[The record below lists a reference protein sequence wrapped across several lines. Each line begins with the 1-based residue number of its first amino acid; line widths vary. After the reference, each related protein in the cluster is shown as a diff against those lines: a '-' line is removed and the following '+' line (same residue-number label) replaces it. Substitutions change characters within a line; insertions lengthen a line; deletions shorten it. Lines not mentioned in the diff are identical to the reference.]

1 MHTRVRDRPKTI
13 YLPNMYVRAHPIPY
27 RIRDAYRIKDV
38 YRIRDGYRPGV
49 AVYRVEGQMGV

>member
-1 MHTRVRDRPKTI
+1 
-13 YLPNMYVRAHPIPY
+13 MYVRAHPIPY